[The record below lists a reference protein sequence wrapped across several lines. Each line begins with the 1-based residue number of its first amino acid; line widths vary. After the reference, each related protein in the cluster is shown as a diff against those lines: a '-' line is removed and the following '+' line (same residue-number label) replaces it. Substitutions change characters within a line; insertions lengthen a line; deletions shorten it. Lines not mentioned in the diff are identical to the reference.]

1 MSEDREQLSTLK
13 DGQPSN
19 DAPVVRINSSKV
31 KPVEDDSLVSA
42 NSRRFAQWRS
52 NRAAAKG
59 SSTGQQSSSA
69 VHTAASSSSSSGV
82 WSFSRESVKRWIY
95 TFLGL
100 LVIAAIFVGVVF
112 YSPLLAIKTITVQG
126 ASLLSSS
133 SVEEKLRGLEGV
145 PLTRVSDQEV
155 SDLIGHQQILRGV
168 SISARAPHELIVTL
182 HERIPVAA
190 IRDGSEFVLV
200 DSDGVMLSR
209 VDSLEASGVPL
220 IAGGGAIVNTPQ
232 FKTVT
237 RVLES
242 LPRDL
247 LSMVTEAKAD
257 STSTIT
263 LMMGDD
269 RQVLWGTTADSDLKA
284 KVLIELMKAL
294 GEDQQIKVFDV
305 SSPLV
310 PTTR

>member
-1 MSEDREQLSTLK
+1 MSDDRTQFSALK
-13 DGQPSN
+13 DGESLN

-31 KPVEDDSLVSA
+31 KPIEEDSLVSA
-42 NSRRFAQWRS
+42 RSRRFAQWRS
-52 NRAAAKG
+52 ARSAAKE
-59 SSTGQQSSSA
+59 SSSVGQQNSSDAIS
-69 VHTAASSSSSSGV
+69 VSSQSSSGV
-82 WSFSRESVKRWIY
+82 LSFSRESVKRWIY
-95 TFLGL
+95 TLLGL
-100 LVIAAIFVGVVF
+100 LVIAAIFVGIVF

-126 ASLLSSS
+126 ASLLSTA

-155 SDLIGHQQILRGV
+155 ADLIGHQQVLRGV

-190 IRDGSEFVLV
+190 VREGSEYVLV
-200 DSDGVMLSR
+200 DSEGVMLSR

-220 IAGGGAIVNTPQ
+220 IAGGSAIVNTPQ

-294 GEDQQIKVFDV
+294 GEDSQIKVFDV